1 MIVPM
6 GTYCFTR
13 CIAFIV
19 IFIRHSCNS
28 KNIFFKN
35 PTQKTRATH
44 NAYALKRVPHGDAV
58 GEVDPGTQK
67 YPALHCPLQA
77 ELDSDVPEP

>member
-1 MIVPM
+1 MHK
-6 GTYCFTR
+6 R
-13 CIAFIV
+13 
-19 IFIRHSCNS
+19 RHLIKFDLLYHSQAQ
-28 KNIFFKN
+28 KQKYFFKN